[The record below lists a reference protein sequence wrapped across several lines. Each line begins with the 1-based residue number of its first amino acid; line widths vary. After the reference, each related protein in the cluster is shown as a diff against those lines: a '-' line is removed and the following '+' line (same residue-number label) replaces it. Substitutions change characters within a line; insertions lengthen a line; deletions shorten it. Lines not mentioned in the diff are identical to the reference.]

1 LRSLGPSLMNNSY
14 YLVSSA
20 PLPIIAPIKQDNTS
34 NPRITFVLPSEK
46 SNFSNDILEMFQ
58 IECTVLDTKTIQ
70 LVRRGYNQFVEQE
83 DEDTRI
89 EIEV

>member
-1 LRSLGPSLMNNSY
+1 MFQFYIR
-14 YLVSSA
+14 V
-20 PLPIIAPIKQDNTS
+20 
-34 NPRITFVLPSEK
+34 VLPSEK

>member
-1 LRSLGPSLMNNSY
+1 MFKFDIR
-14 YLVSSA
+14 V
-20 PLPIIAPIKQDNTS
+20 
-34 NPRITFVLPSEK
+34 VLPSEK

>member
-1 LRSLGPSLMNNSY
+1 MLKY
-14 YLVSSA
+14 YNRL
-20 PLPIIAPIKQDNTS
+20 
-34 NPRITFVLPSEK
+34 VLPSEK